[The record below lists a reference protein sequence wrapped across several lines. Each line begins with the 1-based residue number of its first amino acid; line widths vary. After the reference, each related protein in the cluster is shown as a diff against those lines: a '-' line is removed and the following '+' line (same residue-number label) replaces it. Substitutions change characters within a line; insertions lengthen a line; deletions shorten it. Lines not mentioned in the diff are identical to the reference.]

1 VQLQHCTKSRVD
13 ASTMLLLTDGTV
25 MCQEQGGLRWKKL
38 TPDNTG
44 SYVNGTWSDLAP
56 MHYTRRYYA
65 SAVLKDGRV
74 FVSGGEYSNAGSETT
89 KTEIYN
95 PVTDTWT
102 EIASSPG
109 WSEVG
114 DAACAVLPDGRVL
127 LGSINSQN
135 TATYDPVANHW
146 TAGPAKGSTCR
157 G

>member
-1 VQLQHCTKSRVD
+1 
-13 ASTMLLLTDGTV
+13 MLLLTDGTV

-38 TPDNTG
+38 TPDSTG

-89 KTEIYN
+89 KTEIYS

-102 EIASSPG
+102 EIGPPPG

-114 DAACAVLPDGRVL
+114 DAACAVLPDGRR
-127 LGSINSQN
+127 
-135 TATYDPVANHW
+135 
-146 TAGPAKGSTCR
+146 TAGQHQFDEHGHLRSSREPLYRRADQGIDIV
-157 G
+157 